1 MSEHLEPETI
11 QIKLQLSKE
20 FHDEI
25 FDRKPNFLDRA
36 NYLRLL
42 LASALDNRICLASL
56 SAYDVGAGE
65 EGGSKKAVSAVD
77 SKSEQSAIET
87 AVLTFLQH
95 FTNPSSQTRAGFKGE
110 GVQGENPFKGFE
122 TSSSAAKEPLTK
134 PRKLP
139 ANLMQ
144 HEEGIEKFW
153 SVKDGSRSN
162 QAWELFT
169 TELTKIQQAY
179 GDQVITKQLKLAVI
193 GNGNGTAWKS
203 ITLNNYERYGKT
215 ATGTET
221 LSFDEKER
229 QKFTALFSDEANQ

>member
-42 LASALDNRICLASL
+42 LASALDNRICLANL

-65 EGGSKKAVSAVD
+65 GGGSKKAVSAVD
-77 SKSEQSAIET
+77 SISEQSAIET
-87 AVLTFLQH
+87 AIPTFLQH
-95 FTNPSSQTRAGFKGE
+95 FTNPSTKTRAGFKGE
-110 GVQGENPFKGFE
+110 EVQEGNPLKGFE
-122 TSSSAAKEPLTK
+122 SVTSDAKEPVTK

-139 ANLMQ
+139 ANLKQ

-153 SVKDGSRSN
+153 AVKDGSRSN
-162 QAWELFT
+162 QAWEMFT

-179 GDQVITKQLKLAVI
+179 GNQVITEQLKIALT
-193 GNGNGTAWKS
+193 GNGNGPWKS
-203 ITLNNYERYGKT
+203 ITLHNYERYGKT
-215 ATGTET
+215 TTGSDG

-229 QKFTALFSDEANQ
+229 QKFTSLFSDELDQ

>member
-1 MSEHLEPETI
+1 MNDPVEPETI

-42 LASALDNRICLASL
+42 LASALDKRFCLASL
-56 SAYDVGAGE
+56 PAYCVGAGE

-77 SKSEQSAIET
+77 SISEQSAIET
-87 AVLTFLQH
+87 AVLTFLHH

-110 GVQGENPFKGFE
+110 GVQGGNPFKGFE

-221 LSFDEKER
+221 LLQCPRGAD
-229 QKFTALFSDEANQ
+229 T

>member
-1 MSEHLEPETI
+1 MNDPAEPETI

-42 LASALDNRICLASL
+42 LASALDNRICAANL

-65 EGGSKKAVSAVD
+65 GGGSKKAVSAVD
-77 SKSEQSAIET
+77 SISEQSAIET
-87 AVLTFLQH
+87 AILTFLQH
-95 FTNPSSQTRAGFKGE
+95 FTNPSTKTRAGFKGE
-110 GVQGENPFKGFE
+110 EVQEGNPLKGFE
-122 TSSSAAKEPLTK
+122 TSSSDAKEPLTK

-139 ANLMQ
+139 ANLKQ

-162 QAWELFT
+162 QAWEMFT

-179 GDQVITKQLKLAVI
+179 GDQVITEQLKLAVI

>member
-1 MSEHLEPETI
+1 MNDPAEPETI

-42 LASALDNRICLASL
+42 LASALDNRICAANL

-65 EGGSKKAVSAVD
+65 GGGSKKAVSAVD
-77 SKSEQSAIET
+77 SISEQSAIET

-95 FTNPSSQTRAGFKGE
+95 FTDPSTKTRAGFKGE
-110 GVQGENPFKGFE
+110 GVQGENPLKGFE
-122 TSSSAAKEPLTK
+122 SVASDAKEPLTK

-139 ANLMQ
+139 ANLKQ

-153 SVKDGSRSN
+153 AVKDGSRSN
-162 QAWELFT
+162 QAWEMFT

-179 GDQVITKQLKLAVI
+179 GDQVITEQLKIALT
-193 GNGNGTAWKS
+193 GNGNGPWKS
-203 ITLNNYERYGKT
+203 ITLHNYERYGKT
-215 ATGTET
+215 TTGSDG

-229 QKFTALFSDEANQ
+229 QKFTSLFSDEHDQ